1 MFGVITAAAAA
12 ATEVPLCS
20 KLSVPEKLRDEGV
33 VTVLPQASG
42 SHCLM
47 SESAD

>member
-20 KLSVPEKLRDEGV
+20 KLSVPEKLQRYTQLEWRGGGYSFA
-33 VTVLPQASG
+33 TG
-42 SHCLM
+42 
-47 SESAD
+47 